1 MPSVGVLTSAGGFWS
16 ERVREAGGKATTLSL
31 PFAPLVHGAALRREW
46 TADQAQV
53 ACINYKPSALLIH
66 RGHRKEEGELA
77 GLVLAAMRLEIPA
90 VLAAPHHTAL
100 AVALAAAGFAPLS
113 GERDALASPRVAVE
127 MVNSGGPRPKD
138 LLNGFSLANALR
150 AGLAAGGGP
159 ELLVHLAA
167 IAREAGEVGFSRTIR
182 VLGPESPVLAGSPT
196 ISGLFA
202 VLGDALHDVRTVE
215 GKMLKEV
222 LPEPPAE
229 VPAENGR
236 LRVVKGR
243 ASGVEAVASVPP
255 DAEEVAGVCRVCG
268 SEGEAVEA
276 VAGGRVKEGDLL
288 VVMGCGVRG
297 GPGLLGLNS
306 LDEAL
311 IAANLDVPVVTDG
324 LSPQNPSGA
333 SAWISLFSPEA
344 ADGGVI
350 GRLRDGDFLRFDLA
364 EGRIRTNVTADEL
377 ADREPLARA
386 APPGFGYAAR
396 YAASALPA
404 LEGAGFG

>member
-1 MPSVGVLTSAGGFWS
+1 M
-16 ERVREAGGKATTLSL
+16 TLSL
-31 PFAPLVHGAALRREW
+31 PNAPLMRGAALRREW
-46 TADQAQV
+46 IADQAQV
-53 ACINYKPSALLIH
+53 ACIDYEPSALLLH

-77 GLVLAAMRLEIPA
+77 GLVLAAMRLELPF

-113 GERDALASPRVAVE
+113 GEWDALASPRVAVE
-127 MVNSGGPRPKD
+127 MVNSGGGPRPKD

-167 IAREAGEVGFSRTIR
+167 IAREAGEVGFLRMIRVLAPESPALSGSRTI
-182 VLGPESPVLAGSPT
+182 A
-196 ISGLFA
+196 GLFA
-202 VLGDALHDVRTVE
+202 ALGDTLHDTHTVE
-215 GKMLKEV
+215 GKLLKES
-222 LPEPPAE
+222 LPEPAAQIPAQKS
-229 VPAENGR
+229 R
-236 LRVVKGR
+236 LRFVTGR
-243 ASGVEAVASVPP
+243 ASGVEAVVSAPP
-255 DAEEVAGVCRVCG
+255 DAEEISGACRVCG
-268 SEGEAVEA
+268 LKGEAIEA
-276 VAGGRVKEGDLL
+276 VAGGHVKKGDLL
-288 VVMGCGVRG
+288 VVVGCGVRG
-297 GPGLLGLNS
+297 GPGLLGLSS

-324 LSPQNPSGA
+324 LPPQNPSGA
-333 SAWISLFSPEA
+333 SSWVSLFAPEA

-364 EGRIRTNVTADEL
+364 EGRIRTSVTADEL
-377 ADREPLARA
+377 ADREPFAKPDRS
-386 APPGFGYAAR
+386 GFGYTAR